1 MDCICKNVSDSAKAK
16 LQAMQQDMI
25 AMHQDMVDTAKRIL
39 RSAAD
44 PVSAVLRF
52 LQERPEGT
60 SMAGYTMNYV
70 LLEAFEDESKIP
82 GLVKIL
88 AGHVREVSRHSNII
102 ELVNSH
108 PAVEKWDQYLIK
120 LKEQVKFEIRRE
132 RDLFVMDRIV
142 GLTAVEHGIEL
153 PVELIKVEPPDL
165 IVTVRLGPLHPK
177 RILSI

>member
-1 MDCICKNVSDSAKAK
+1 MDCICKNVPDSALKDK
-16 LQAMQQDMI
+16 LL
-25 AMHQDMVDTAKRIL
+25 AMHQDLVDAAKRIL

-88 AGHVREVSRHSNII
+88 AGHVLEISRHANVI
-102 ELVNSH
+102 EMVNSH
-108 PAVEKWDQYLIK
+108 PAAEKWDQYLIK
-120 LKEQVKFEIRRE
+120 LKEKVKFEIRRE
-132 RDLFVMDRIV
+132 RDLFIMDRIV

-165 IVTVRLGPLHPK
+165 IVTVKLGPLHPK